1 MTSPPVTDRSSGSP
15 RSHVV
20 KLASVMVVLLVLA
33 GLIAWA
39 MWRRGKL
46 FGGDGGAVWDAPAK
60 AAATSPTT
68 SSNPN
73 GTTPATVPAP
83 GSMPDPAAP
92 ATPNLPSTAL
102 KKPSPRVRLPL
113 TRPVPEALPETAT
126 EPQVRHRRHH
136 RDFLGLGKL
145 WHWIRRDHRKSQE

>member
-1 MTSPPVTDRSSGSP
+1 MTSSPVTDRSSGSS

-20 KLASVMVVLLVLA
+20 KMAAVMAVLLVVA

-46 FGGDGGAVWDAPAK
+46 FGGDSGAVWEAPAK
-60 AAATSPTT
+60 AAAT
-68 SSNPN
+68 NPPAA
-73 GTTPATVPAP
+73 GPGPTPATVPPP
-83 GSMPDPAAP
+83 GAMPDPTTT
-92 ATPNLPSTAL
+92 ATPNLPSTPL
-102 KKPSPRVRLPL
+102 KKPSAGRRLPL
-113 TRPVPEALPETAT
+113 ARPVPEAQAPDDVAVA
-126 EPQVRHRRHH
+126 PRHRRHH